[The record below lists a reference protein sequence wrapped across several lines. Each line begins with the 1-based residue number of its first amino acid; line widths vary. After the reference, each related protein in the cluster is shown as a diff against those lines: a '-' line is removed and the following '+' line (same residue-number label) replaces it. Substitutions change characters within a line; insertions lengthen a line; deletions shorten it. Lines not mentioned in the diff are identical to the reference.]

1 MQMGRFLVDRYRS
14 IGSSFLLIMCMLLS
28 ACAASRNVI
37 GIDNPQVPA
46 ASVEGATME
55 KVFIV
60 STRETSKVSGALF
73 SDKRANS
80 LGLASVSVSI
90 PPNHVVGNLE
100 RPVRLPPDPRK
111 EFAVI
116 DPVLYANDSDFV
128 RSLNAELA
136 KRPKGKRA
144 ILVFAHGYNNTTS
157 DSVLRIA
164 QFVRDSGYDGVPVI
178 FDWASAG
185 RRSRY
190 VYDLNSSLIARTK
203 LSDLNSVLLKTN
215 AESFDLFAHSMGG
228 FLTMEAIRD
237 AVRSGNLNSS
247 GKLENVIL
255 ASPDVDLDLF
265 RAQMSDIGDR
275 LANFYVLLSEDDS
288 ALRLSRVIAGGV
300 PRVGA
305 SNAEELARLG
315 VTVID
320 LTQINDSSSGS
331 HSKFAGSPEVVQ
343 LLGNGMNQHSRF
355 ERDNARSAIT
365 GLIAGTAIVIVGN

>member
-1 MQMGRFLVDRYRS
+1 
-14 IGSSFLLIMCMLLS
+14 MLLS

-185 RRSRY
+185 RLSRY